1 MLKTTAPTT
10 CHFGDGS
17 GGDFGSHSGGHGGV

>member
-1 MLKTTAPTT
+1 MLKTFPKT
-10 CHFGDGS
+10 CYFGGGS